1 MKSNFYQTAGLLA
14 CCLFLLISAQAA
26 HGDSSILIPPAPKIA
41 AKSYYL
47 IDFDSGS
54 ILANHNSEEKLAPA
68 SLTKIMTAYVVF
80 RELVSGNLKLDDEV
94 TISKKAWKTPGSR
107 MFVEVNK
114 RVTVEKL
121 LKGMIIQSGNDA
133 SVALAEHI
141 AGDEETFAEL
151 MNQQAARLGMV
162 NSHFTNSMG
171 LPSSEHYMTAQDLAL
186 LTRVLISEFPD
197 FYSWHAIREFT
208 FNGIKQRN
216 RNKLL
221 WRDDTV
227 DGVKTGHTEE
237 AGYCLVAS
245 ALRDDMRLI
254 SVVLGAASV
263 SSRASANQTLLNYGF
278 RFFETRQLYSIN
290 DTIQDLPVWKGDVDE
305 VAVGTRRDIY
315 VTVPRRH
322 VKDLKETISIND
334 KVVAPLTKGK
344 ALGMLSIQLGD
355 KTLVKEPLITLKA
368 VAQGGIFK
376 QLYDEA
382 RLRFK

>member
-1 MKSNFYQTAGLLA
+1 MGTQATFAGN
-14 CCLFLLISAQAA
+14 
-26 HGDSSILIPPAPKIA
+26 SILIPPAPKIV

-47 IDFDSGS
+47 MDFDSGS
-54 ILANHNSEEKLAPA
+54 ILAKHNSEEKLAPA

-80 RELVSGNLKLDDEV
+80 RELVSGNLNLDDEV

-114 RVTVEKL
+114 KVSVEKL

-141 AGDEETFAEL
+141 AGDEATFAEL
-151 MNQQAARLGMV
+151 MNQQATRLGMV

-171 LPSSEHYMTAQDLAL
+171 LPSPEHYMTAKDLAL
-186 LTRVLISEFPD
+186 LTRALISEFPD
-197 FYSWHAIREFT
+197 FYAWHAIKEFT

-221 WRDDTV
+221 WRDDSV
-227 DGVKTGHTEE
+227 DGVKTGHTEK
-237 AGYCLVAS
+237 AGYCLVTS

-254 SVVLGAASV
+254 SVVMGTESV
-263 SSRASANQTLLNYGF
+263 TARATANQTLLNYGF
-278 RFFETRQLYSIN
+278 RFFETRRLYTTN
-290 DTIQDLPVWKGDVDE
+290 DTIQDLPVWKGDVDNI
-305 VAVGTRRDIY
+305 AVGTSRDIY

-322 VKDLKETISIND
+322 VKDLSETISVND

-344 ALGMLSIQLGD
+344 ALGMLSVQLGG
-355 KTLVKEPLITLKA
+355 KTLIEEPLIALKA
-368 VAQGGIFK
+368 VSQGGIFK